1 MFEKPT
7 NANVA
12 IGGDG
17 LLQGRHGEVRRVWP
31 DGPGH
36 IQVAK
41 LSRTVVKHDD
51 IKTCSI
57 CQVHL
62 PPCLP

>member
-17 LLQGRHGEVRRVWP
+17 LLQGCHGEVRRVRP

-41 LSRTVVKHDD
+41 LS
-51 IKTCSI
+51 KTAFKR
-57 CQVHL
+57 
-62 PPCLP
+62 